1 LFCTLYGDGN
11 RLLGSIGAS
20 GVSDHWNDNAS
31 CGATDS
37 AAVGVVFSDFSDF
50 AKNPGY
56 ARGDHRHQVFAHR
69 DEPRKVMARHDGHL
83 PDHAIA
89 AHGADG
95 HPSEAPGG
103 AQVNHAALA

>member
-1 LFCTLYGDGN
+1 MFCTLYGDGN

-37 AAVGVVFSDFSDF
+37 AAAVWCLVILLNILAAHD
-50 AKNPGY
+50 
-56 ARGDHRHQVFAHR
+56 DHRQQVFARR
-69 DEPRKVMARHDGHL
+69 DELHKVMAHHDGHL

-89 AHGADG
+89 AHGPDG
-95 HPSEAPGG
+95 HPGERPGG
-103 AQVNHAALA
+103 TQMNHAALA